1 MTEWIVRDGPD
12 ATCFGCGQAN
22 ESGLRLRFLKTGDTS
37 VEAPFEAPDH
47 LRGAKG
53 VLHGG
58 IQATLLDE
66 VMGKAAHIGLG
77 PDDGR
82 IVTVEFNL
90 RYRRVVHTGTSL
102 KIRGRLVRRE
112 DADLFLEGEIVGE
125 DDTVL
130 TTAEA
135 RWKKIG

>member
-1 MTEWIVRDGPD
+1 MDEWIVRDGPD

-22 ESGLRLRFLKTGDTS
+22 ESGLRLRFRKTGDSS
-37 VEAPFEAPDH
+37 VEAPFDAPDH

-66 VMGKAAHIGLG
+66 VMGKAAHVGLG

-82 IVTVEFNL
+82 IVTADFNL
-90 RYRRVVHTGTSL
+90 SYRRVVHTGTAL
-102 KIRGRLVRRE
+102 TVRGRLVRRE
-112 DADLFLEGEIVGE
+112 DSNLFLEGEIVDE
-125 DDTVL
+125 TDTVL
-130 TTAEA
+130 TTAQA